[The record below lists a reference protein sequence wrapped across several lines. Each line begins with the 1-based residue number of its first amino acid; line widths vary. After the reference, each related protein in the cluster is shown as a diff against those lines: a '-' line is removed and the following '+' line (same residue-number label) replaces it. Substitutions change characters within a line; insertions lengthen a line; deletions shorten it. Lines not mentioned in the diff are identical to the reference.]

1 MTDETISQVCNF
13 EFLYCPIHSL
23 CMYAGAYSVGAKM
36 LIKDY
41 NRKKRKGGK
50 MDYKWLGPYTIVKSL
65 GKGLYALKA
74 ADDSVGVINRVHG
87 TRL

>member
-1 MTDETISQVCNF
+1 
-13 EFLYCPIHSL
+13 
-23 CMYAGAYSVGAKM
+23 M

-74 ADDSVGVINRVHG
+74 TDGSVGVIDRVHG
-87 TRL
+87 TRLKPYLSPLASVSPDVS